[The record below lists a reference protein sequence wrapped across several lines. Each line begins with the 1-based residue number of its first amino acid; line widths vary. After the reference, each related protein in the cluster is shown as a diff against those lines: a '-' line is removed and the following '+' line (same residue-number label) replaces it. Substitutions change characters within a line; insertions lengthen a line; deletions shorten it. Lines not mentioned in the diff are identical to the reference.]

1 MIGALVLSLTS
12 IISKSI
18 TPGVIYPIGIITA
31 LIGVPV
37 FISIIL
43 STRRRS
49 LS

>member
-1 MIGALVLSLTS
+1 LVLSLTS

-18 TPGVIYPIGIITA
+18 TPGIIYPIGIITA

-43 STRRRS
+43 TTRREK